1 MSSFQFFGMQPYKAD
16 PSSQIYAA
24 LDSIKAL
31 VVSLDGVLNNGVLT
45 LDGEGRE
52 MPAIF
57 ARDLVAIREAL
68 RLGMKVAVIAGRSAG
83 AYRSLLEATGPVDLF
98 LDGEVRLEAYEAF
111 KSRHGLQ
118 DDDCACIADD
128 IDDLEML
135 KLSGL
140 PVTPINGAE
149 YLRNRV
155 AYISVFEGGRGCVR
169 EIVELIL
176 DHQNRWEYS
185 EKQAQG

>member
-1 MSSFQFFGMQPYKAD
+1 MQPYQAD
-16 PSSQIYAA
+16 PSSQINAA
-24 LDSIKAL
+24 LDGIKAL
-31 VVSLDGVLNNGVLT
+31 VISLDGVLTDGTIT

-52 MPAIF
+52 MPALF
-57 ARDLVAIREAL
+57 ARDLAGIREAL
-68 RLGMKVAVIAGRSAG
+68 RLGMKVGVIAGRLAG
-83 AYRSLLEATGPVDLF
+83 AYRQMLEAAGLVDLF
-98 LDGEVRLEAYEAF
+98 LDGEEPLEAFEAF
-111 KSRHGLQ
+111 KNRHCLQ
-118 DDDCACIADD
+118 DEECACIADD
-128 IDDLEML
+128 IDDLELL
-135 KLSGL
+135 KKAGL

-169 EIVELIL
+169 EIVEMIL